1 MGTSLAL
8 AFHPDHLYSP
18 NADHFPG
25 PASCLKVM
33 ALNPHAV
40 GADSVIFKPVVIGGP
55 LNTSDPINSA
65 VYRGDSFICASAIH
79 AGFID
84 NTKGGCGVVSL
95 VGSHHDY
102 PSSDT
107 HGVQS
112 TAFPSSFPRS
122 FSFISST
129 KTTCKDLRWPLLAV
143 SVIFT
148 SLISL
153 FTTSAPIFFFTI
165 YTALFYHVALASDPP
180 NLANNYELVSLALG
194 KYLPSTFVMFV
205 VYRYCARQTL
215 TDLTAQVEKTVLWLG
230 ACWVGALNNYTFDR
244 IPIQRLT
251 PHDIKQQ
258 PGAIPALIIVVLSIF
273 FIALGQAWA
282 IRYAH
287 ILTPCRPIPFHLTHP
302 PFPLTI

>member
-40 GADSVIFKPVVIGGP
+40 GTDSVIFKPVVIGGP
-55 LNTSDPINSA
+55 MNTSDPLNSA

-84 NTKGGCGVVSL
+84 NTQGGCGVVSL

-102 PSSDT
+102 PSSDA

-112 TAFPSSFPRS
+112 TAFPSPFPRS

-153 FTTSAPIFFFTI
+153 FTTSAPVFFFTI

-282 IRYAH
+282 IR
-287 ILTPCRPIPFHLTHP
+287 
-302 PFPLTI
+302 